1 MNNHMKSALTGLITP
16 QALSDLYISPFNILE
31 YGPEV
36 EIAFRASYIKAF
48 AQDLRIG
55 MYVACAAFV
64 CALCAW
70 QKNPPTVAERSAA
83 LEVAVREFQALKKER
98 EQSKRQLEEGEIEG

>member
-1 MNNHMKSALTGLITP
+1 MNNHIKSALTGLLSSE
-16 QALSDLYISPFNILE
+16 ALSELYISPFNIVE

-36 EIAFRASYIKAF
+36 ELAFRASYINAF
-48 AQDLRIG
+48 AQDLRIA

-64 CALCAW
+64 CALCTW

-83 LEVAVREFQALKKER
+83 LEVAVREYQE
-98 EQSKRQLEEGEIEG
+98 SKRTGVVETAA